1 MRSNMMWAAASALL
15 VSFAC
20 GCAAE
25 TENGDPDEQGAAQ
38 EPQTKGAVGTA
49 VERQVVNPPGYNPP
63 GTNPVNPALNP
74 PGYNPPGT
82 GVACAPGVQT
92 PGCNPP
98 GYNPPGYNPP
108 GTNPVNPAVNPP
120 GYNPPGYN
128 PPGAY

>member
-1 MRSNMMWAAASALL
+1 MLMAASALL

-25 TENGDPDEQGAAQ
+25 TESSDPDQQGAAQ
-38 EPQTKGAVGTA
+38 EPQTGGGGAVGTA

-63 GTNPVNPALNP
+63 GYNPYHPIANP

-82 GVACAPGVQT
+82 GVGVCTPGV
-92 PGCNPP
+92 NPP

-108 GTNPVNPAVNPP
+108 GTNPVNPAINPP

-128 PPGAY
+128 PAGC

>member
-1 MRSNMMWAAASALL
+1 MAASALL

-25 TENGDPDEQGAAQ
+25 TQSGDPDEQGSAQ
-38 EPQTKGAVGTA
+38 EPKTGGGAVGTT

-63 GTNPVNPALNP
+63 GYNPAHPIANP

-82 GVACAPGVQT
+82 GVACSPGVYT
-92 PGCNPP
+92 AGCVQP

-108 GTNPVNPAVNPP
+108 GTNPYNPALNPP
-120 GYNPPGYN
+120 GYNPPGTN
-128 PPGAY
+128 PPGPY

>member
-1 MRSNMMWAAASALL
+1 MRSKAMLMAASALW

-20 GCAAE
+20 GCVAE
-25 TENGDPDEQGAAQ
+25 TGSGGPDEQGTAQ
-38 EPQTKGAVGTA
+38 EPLGTGTA

-63 GTNPVNPALNP
+63 GYDPLHPIANP

-82 GVACAPGVQT
+82 GVGVCAPGVT
-92 PGCNPP
+92 PANPP

-108 GTNPVNPAVNPP
+108 GYNPAAPLANPP

-128 PPGAY
+128 PPGC